1 MVEVEFVHEIRP
13 KIVDEFNMSGDF
25 VPRTPAIAKAY
36 DLGKKLHKGQLRLS
50 GEPYF
55 ETHCVWIADFID
67 RLVQNEAWTIAA
79 LLHDVVEDQGE
90 TLEEIQHE
98 FPGLLGKHV
107 AYLVD
112 GVTKMSNPRGGRSRE
127 LETLRKIARFRD
139 PGVFLI
145 KLADKSHNI
154 MTLEH
159 MSHQKQ
165 YQKATEAIRAYG
177 KLAGILNCYRWRR
190 WLEDMA
196 FPFAE
201 PDVFH
206 FVRSQIDRDPRLDLN
221 FINNT
226 LLQLKSLMED
236 EGISG
241 RVRIIVNGYWQ
252 SWQKLRRM
260 AKERRTSLDD
270 FSPVND
276 IVSFRM
282 LVNDESDPN
291 DCYRL
296 LSRVNRMFSRNLD
309 QGRFDDYIASPQHG
323 YQALQVT
330 AWIPDRGAV
339 EIAIATEEME
349 GENLWGVVYAL
360 QHGKHITQYKP
371 IQIFTPTGGTRFLP
385 NGSTV
390 LDAVAAIQDYLLDK
404 INRVEVNGEE
414 RVLSD
419 PIAPGDVVEVIT
431 HGQRLVPTE
440 EWLDFCNLSTARMLR
455 SVLVTVAL
463 KQTAEKGRK
472 MIRPILAERGIMDL
486 EDVQIQEKGKFENLL
501 SSLAA
506 ANIDDLYSALGGG
519 AITLQDLENALDEVG
534 ISKPVLGWISINI
547 IGPANTNRP
556 GVLAHLANLVSNF
569 GGNILRTVNNTFSD
583 GSFTL
588 RWVIQ
593 GLDENQKPDL
603 LITFLDCDINLTNVE
618 IV

>member
-1 MVEVEFVHEIRP
+1 MVEVEFVRETRP
-13 KIVDEFNMSGDF
+13 KLSDEFSQSGEF
-25 VPRTPAIAKAY
+25 KPRTPAIAQAY
-36 DLGKKLHKGQLRLS
+36 ELGKKLHKGQLRLS

-79 LLHDVVEDQGE
+79 LLHDAVEDQGE
-90 TLEEIQHE
+90 SLEEIQDH
-98 FPGLLGKHV
+98 FPGILGKHI

-112 GVTKMSNPRGGRSRE
+112 GVTKMSNPRDGRSRE

-159 MSHQKQ
+159 MSPRKQ
-165 YQKATEAIRAYG
+165 RQKATEAIRAYG

-201 PDVFH
+201 PEVYG
-206 FVRSQIDRDPRLDLN
+206 FVKGAIDRDPRLDLD
-221 FINNT
+221 FINPMLEELRN
-226 LLQLKSLMED
+226 LMVE
-236 EGISG
+236 EGLSG

-252 SWQKLRRM
+252 AWQKLRRM
-260 AKERRTSLDD
+260 ARDRRTSLDD
-270 FSPVND
+270 FSAVND

-282 LVNDESDPN
+282 LVSTDQVS

-296 LSRVNRMFSRNLD
+296 LARVNRHFNRNLD

-330 AWIPDRGAV
+330 AWMPGRGAAEV
-339 EIAIATEEME
+339 AIATEEME

-360 QHGKHITQYKP
+360 QHGRVITQYKP
-371 IQIFTPTGGTRFLP
+371 VQIFTPTGGTRFLP

-390 LDAVAAIQDYLLDK
+390 LDAVAAIQDFLLDK
-404 INRVEVNGEE
+404 INRVEVNGEQQA
-414 RVLSD
+414 LSD
-419 PIAPGDVVEVIT
+419 LIKPGDVVQVIT
-431 HGQRLVPTE
+431 GGDRLTPSDD
-440 EWLDFCNLSTARMLR
+440 WLKFCNLSTARLLR

-463 KQTAEKGRK
+463 KQTAEEGRRLIK
-472 MIRPILAERGIMDL
+472 PLLAERGIVDL
-486 EDVQIQEKGKFENLL
+486 EDVQIQERLKLESLL

-506 ANIDDLYSALGGG
+506 ASLDDFYSALGGG
-519 AITLQDLENALDEVG
+519 AIRLEDVEEALDQAG
-534 ISKPVLGWISINI
+534 IMRAVLGWTTINI
-547 IGPANTNRP
+547 FGSSDTNKP
-556 GVLAHLANLVSNF
+556 GVLAYLAGVVSEF
-569 GGNILRTVNNTFSD
+569 GGNILRTVNNTFQD

-588 RWVIQ
+588 RFVIK
-593 GLDENQKPDL
+593 GLDESRKAAL
-603 LITFLDCDINLTNVE
+603 LETFLNCEVPLKQVE

>member
-13 KIVDEFNMSGDF
+13 KIVDEFNMSGEF
-25 VPRTPAIAKAY
+25 VPRTPSIAKAY
-36 DLGKKLHKGQLRLS
+36 DLGKKLHQGQFRLS

-90 TLEEIQHE
+90 TLEEIQQQ

-112 GVTKMSNPRGGRSRE
+112 GVTKMSNPRDGRSRE

-159 MSHQKQ
+159 MSVQKQ

-201 PDVFH
+201 PDVFE
-206 FVRSQIDRDPRLDLN
+206 FVKRQIDQDPRLDLD
-221 FINNT
+221 FINKM
-226 LLQLKSLMED
+226 LLQLKDLMEE
-236 EGISG
+236 EGIPG
-241 RVRIIVNGYWQ
+241 RVGIIVNGYWQ

-270 FSPVND
+270 FMPVND

-282 LVNDESDPN
+282 LVDDDSDES

-296 LSRVNRMFSRNLD
+296 LSRVNRLFSRNLD

-330 AWIPDRGAV
+330 TWVPNRGAV

-349 GENLWGVVYAL
+349 GENLWGIVYAL

-371 IQIFTPTGGTRFLP
+371 VQIFTPTGGTRFLP
-385 NGSTV
+385 NDSTV

-414 RVLSD
+414 RSLNE
-419 PIAPGDVVEVIT
+419 PISPGDVVEVIT
-431 HGQRLVPTE
+431 HGQRMVPTE
-440 EWLDFCNLSTARMLR
+440 DWLAFCNLSTARMLR

-463 KQTAEKGRK
+463 KHTAEKGREVIK
-472 MIRPILAERGIMDL
+472 PVLSPRGIMDL
-486 EDVQIQEKGKFENLL
+486 EDVQIQEKVKFENLL
-501 SSLAA
+501 SALAA
-506 ANIDDLYSALGGG
+506 ANLDDLYSALGGG
-519 AITLQDLENALDEVG
+519 AITLEDLENALDEAGV
-534 ISKPVLGWISINI
+534 SKPVLGWTSINI
-547 IGPANTNRP
+547 IGSANTNKP
-556 GVLAHLANLVSNF
+556 GVLAQLANLVSSF

-593 GLDENQKPDL
+593 GIDESQKPAL
-603 LITFLDCDINLTNVE
+603 LEGFLNCDIELLKVE

>member
-13 KIVDEFNMSGDF
+13 KIVDEFNMSGAF
-25 VPRTPAIAKAY
+25 VPRTPAIAEAY
-36 DLGKKLHKGQLRLS
+36 HLGKRLHKGQLRLS

-79 LLHDVVEDQGE
+79 LLHDAVEDQGE
-90 TLEEIQHE
+90 SLEEIQSH
-98 FPGLLGKHV
+98 FPGLLGKHI

-112 GVTKMSNPRGGRSRE
+112 GVTKMSNPRDGRSRE

-154 MTLEH
+154 MTLDY
-159 MSHQKQ
+159 MSPQKQ
-165 YQKATEAIRAYG
+165 HQKATEAIRAYG

-196 FPFAE
+196 FPYAE
-201 PDVFH
+201 PDVFN
-206 FVRSQIDRDPRLDLN
+206 FVREKIDRDPRLELD
-221 FINNT
+221 FINT
-226 LLQLKSLMED
+226 MLLQLKDLMED
-236 EGISG
+236 EGVSG

-282 LVNDESDPN
+282 LVDDSDPGA
-291 DCYRL
+291 CYRL
-296 LSRVNRMFSRNLD
+296 LSRVNRLFSRHLD

-330 AWIPDRGAV
+330 AWLPNRGAV

-360 QHGKHITQYKP
+360 QNGRHITQYKP
-371 IQIFTPTGGTRFLP
+371 VQIFTPTGGTRFLP
-385 NGSTV
+385 DGSTV

-404 INRVEVNGEE
+404 ISRVEVDGETRE
-414 RVLSD
+414 LSD
-419 PIAPGDVVEVIT
+419 PIAPGDVVEVIS
-431 HGQRLVPTE
+431 HGERMVPTTA
-440 EWLDFCNLSTARMLR
+440 WLEFSNLSTTRILR

-463 KQTAEKGRK
+463 KQTAEEGRK
-472 MIRPILAERGIMDL
+472 MIDPILAARGIMNL
-486 EDVQIQEKGKFENLL
+486 EDVQIQEKVKFENLL
-501 SSLAA
+501 SALAA
-506 ANIDDLYSALGGG
+506 ANLDDLYSALGGG
-519 AITLQDLENALDEVG
+519 AVTLSDIERALDEVG
-534 ISKPVLGWISINI
+534 ISKAVLGWTSINI
-547 IGPANTNRP
+547 IGPANTNKP
-556 GVLAHLANLVSNF
+556 GVLAELANLVSHF
-569 GGNILRTVNNTFSD
+569 GGNILRTVNNSFDD

-588 RWVIQ
+588 RWVIK
-593 GLDENQKPDL
+593 GIKEEQKPEL
-603 LITFLDCDINLTNVE
+603 LDVFLKSNIHLKEVE